1 MTPEL
6 LRVLAT
12 LVAGVTAYEVIAV
25 GVPDARAIGFGLLL
39 AALLL
44 AWIEWRPLAGG
55 PAAVA
60 RRRTADR
67 ATIARQAADRDLA
80 RLTVL
85 TVVIAEGGL
94 LLALLRPIQAGPVA
108 AAAALSLAIAIVAIG
123 IATALPSAYV
133 GRSRRMTGRQVA
145 FGVGGTSMALCCLVT
160 LVGSLTWPSSLGTV
174 PARAEALT
182 AAAATVLVLLPAALA
197 APASWRWPGLAILG
211 TGAAAALAAL
221 LAWPIV
227 TSRPE
232 VAIASVVAA
241 ASVAM
246 VAAAIVLGT
255 PREPERLPATRAASI
270 RTAATIIVAAGL
282 LLAVVV
288 ADWGLRHA
296 R

>member
-1 MTPEL
+1 M
-6 LRVLAT
+6 LAL

-25 GVPDARAIGFGLLL
+25 GVPEARAIGFGFLLG
-39 AALLL
+39 ALLL
-44 AWIEWRPLAGG
+44 AWIEWRPIAGSPEG
-55 PAAVA
+55 IA
-60 RRRTADR
+60 RRRKADR

-80 RLTVL
+80 RLAVL
-85 TVVIAEGGL
+85 AVAIAEGGL
-94 LLALLRPIQAGPVA
+94 LLALLRPIQAAPVA
-108 AAAALSLAIAIVAIG
+108 GGVALSLAIAVVSIG
-123 IATALPSAYV
+123 IASALPSAYV

-145 FGVGGTSMALCCLVT
+145 FGVGGSSMALCCLVT
-160 LVGSLTWPSSLGTV
+160 LIGSLTWPSSVGTV

-232 VAIASVVAA
+232 VAIASVIAA
-241 ASVAM
+241 ASLAM

-255 PREPERLPATRAASI
+255 PREPERLPATRAASL
-270 RTAATIIVAAGL
+270 RAAVTVVLAAGV

-288 ADWGLRHA
+288 ADWVLRHA